1 MPLRHEWYD
10 IINRLFSSKLMFQK
24 ATSLF
29 QEAFYVFIKKT
40 ILDNCCNGCMLM
52 NPLKI
57 ATFCKDETFCN
68 PFI

>member
-1 MPLRHEWYD
+1 
-10 IINRLFSSKLMFQK
+10 MFQK

-29 QEAFYVFIKKT
+29 QEAFNVFIKKT
-40 ILDNCCNGCMLM
+40 ILDNCGNGCMLM